1 MKHTKQDERTVT
13 GFVVRN
19 TKTNEY
25 LTFKYGC
32 NCWTNIDEAMI
43 FDYKTEK
50 TVLKHIGKYIN
61 SKTTKVIKVKRTIV
75 KTTTTEVEL

>member
-32 NCWTNIDEAMI
+32 NCWTNIDDAAVFE
-43 FDYKTEK
+43 YKTEK
-50 TVLKHIGKYIN
+50 ALLKRVNDYIDPAI
-61 SKTTKVIKVKRTIV
+61 TEVIKVKRTIV